1 MTRHAA
7 RRPRADKP
15 LPVQRARAER
25 HADSDRAERL
35 TRLAEVLVDVD
46 DRIAAEDAAA
56 AQTG

>member
-1 MTRHAA
+1 MTASA

-15 LPVQRARAER
+15 LPVQQARTDRRTDEEWAER
-25 HADSDRAERL
+25 MARV
-35 TRLAEVLVDVD
+35 AEVLVDVD